1 MVEKAPAAQKTKK
14 GESGRDPYALFK
26 QAILAPQDEE
36 KLLEVPPFR
45 EGEARKEDARKAM
58 AQVCARTHTAE
69 HTERCH
75 PHRARCPPCHSIT
88 KRWRI
93 SHGS

>member
-58 AQVCARTHTAE
+58 AQVCARMETPKTQNHKRSLNVQ
-69 HTERCH
+69 RCW
-75 PHRARCPPCHSIT
+75 PCFNEI
-88 KRWRI
+88 
-93 SHGS
+93 